1 MTGWSQLRTRC
12 ARLRPV
18 VAASLTVVVLA
29 LVLVPGSA
37 RAASPRL
44 VALGDSY
51 ASGVGTRSYDS
62 SSGACQRS
70 PYAYPVL
77 DAARIGASLS
87 FVACS
92 GATTTSVQDNQLG
105 TLSATTTLVT
115 LTVGGNDAGF
125 SSVLT
130 ECAQPWWSSDC
141 NGAIDEAQAFITA
154 TLPGRLKTLYTAIR
168 TAAPNAHVVV
178 VGYPRIF
185 NGEDC
190 NAGTWFS
197 PSEETRL
204 NQTAD
209 QLDAAIKKRASAHSY
224 AFVDPRSAFAG
235 HAVCDNPEWING
247 LSNPLSESYHPNR
260 TGQAGYADL
269 VDDYLN

>member
-12 ARLRPV
+12 GRLRPV

-70 PYAYPVL
+70 SYAYPVL

-87 FVACS
+87 FMACS

-105 TLSATTTLVT
+105 TLSATTTWVT

-141 NGAIDEAQAFITA
+141 NGAIDQAQAFIA
-154 TLPGRLKTLYTAIR
+154 NTLPGRLNSLYSAIR
-168 TAAPNAHVVV
+168 TAAPNARVVV

-190 NAGTWFS
+190 NAATWFS
-197 PSEETRL
+197 PSEESRL

-209 QLDAAIKKRASAHSY
+209 QLDTAIQQRAAAYSY
-224 AFVDPRSAFAG
+224 AFADPRSAFVG

-247 LSNPLSESYHPNR
+247 LSNPVSESYHPNR
-260 TGQAGYADL
+260 TGQVGYADL

>member
-1 MTGWSQLRTRC
+1 MTCSSQFWIG
-12 ARLRPV
+12 RLRLRRLPAL
-18 VAASLTVVVLA
+18 AAA
-29 LVLVPGSA
+29 LVLVTLAVATGTA
-37 RAASPRL
+37 QAASPRM

-62 SSGACQRS
+62 SSGSCQRS
-70 PYAYPVL
+70 PYAYSVL

-87 FVACS
+87 FQACS
-92 GATTTSVQDNQLG
+92 GATTTAVKDNQLA
-105 TLSATTTLVT
+105 TLSGATTYVT

-130 ECAQPWWSSDC
+130 ECSQPWWSSNC
-141 NGAIDEAQAFITA
+141 NDAIDKAQAFIA
-154 TLPGRLKTLYTAIR
+154 NTLPSRLDTLYAAIR
-168 TAAPNAHVVV
+168 TAAPHARIVVA
-178 VGYPRIF
+178 GYPRIF

-209 QLDAAIKKRASAHSY
+209 QLDAAIKKRAAAYAY
-224 AFVDPRSAFAG
+224 AFVDPRAAFVG

-247 LSNPLSESYHPNR
+247 LSNPVSESYHPNR
-260 TGQAGYADL
+260 SGQAGYADL
-269 VDDYLN
+269 VDDFLT